1 MKNLDRLLAPFKIK
15 SMEIRNRL
23 VMPPMGTRLGNDD
36 GSVSEANLAYMKRRA
51 QSGAGLIITEIT
63 EVHPLG
69 SASPQSLAVWDDK
82 YIPGLAKLADVVHAQ
97 GGKIAMQ
104 LHHTG
109 RENFAL
115 LRTGEAV
122 GPSAI
127 RSYRFGQLG
136 IPREMTK
143 ELIQETIASFG
154 AAAVRARAAGYDAVE
169 LHAAHGYLLM
179 QFLSAHCNQ
188 RQDEY
193 GGDFRARARFII
205 ECLQEVRRRTGDDFP
220 ISLRI
225 SGEECIID
233 GFTVEDVQTIIP
245 DIVAA
250 GADMINVSFGTH
262 ANAEVSVGTPNAS
275 APVEYEQGFKAGLA
289 RKIKEVTH
297 VPVISVGRYCDPY
310 FMNDVIAR
318 GDADLIAVAR
328 QHLADPDFL
337 KNAIEGHPEDTMECL
352 ACNQGCIERLIF
364 EQKSIRCAI
373 NPETGQEL
381 IRPAGKA
388 AESRKV
394 WVIGGGPAGLTAA
407 LEAARLGHRVTL
419 LEKEAKTGGQIHYA
433 EKAPHKAVYGRWIA
447 TLTHNCSKQ
456 GVEIK
461 TGTEVTEEM
470 IEKGKP
476 DVVILA
482 TGGDKTTCPVE
493 GVTSSVVCDAWQI
506 LNGEVAL
513 KDNTVIIGA
522 GPVGMETADFL
533 CDKGVKNVIL
543 VEMLPELPVPPLG
556 AHNTM
561 MHRRLE
567 AAGVTF
573 MLNTRV
579 EKIAE
584 GFVTVRTGG
593 VAKKIEPVGQVIIAV
608 GITPRQQ
615 LREMLAKNNIRHFIV
630 GDAIEPRRIIEATTE
645 GAQAAWNI

>member
-1 MKNLDRLLAPFKIK
+1 MKNLDQLLAPFKIK

-36 GSVSEANLAYMKRRA
+36 SSVSEANLAYMKRRA
-51 QSGAGLIITEIT
+51 QSGVGLIITEIT

-69 SASPQSLAVWDDK
+69 SASPQALAVWDDK

-97 GGKIAMQ
+97 GGKVAMQ

-109 RENFAL
+109 RENVAL
-115 LRTGEAV
+115 LRTGEAI

-127 RSYRFGQLG
+127 RSFRFPQLG

-154 AAAVRARAAGYDAVE
+154 DAALRARTAGFDAVE

-205 ECLQEVRRRTGDDFP
+205 ECLSEVRRRTGEDFP

-225 SGEECIID
+225 SCEECIIN
-233 GFTVEDVQTIIP
+233 GYTVEDVQTIIP
-245 DIVAA
+245 DLVSA

-275 APVEYEQGFKAGLA
+275 APVEYEQGFKAALA
-289 RKIKEVTH
+289 RKIKDVTD

-337 KNAIEGHPEDTMECL
+337 KNAIEGHPEDTAECL

-388 AESRKV
+388 LHSRSV
-394 WVIGGGPAGLTAA
+394 WVIGGGPGGLTAA

-419 LEKEAKTGGQIHYA
+419 FEKDDKTGGQIRYA
-433 EKAPHKAVYGRWIA
+433 EKAPHKAVYGKWIE
-447 TLTHNCSKQ
+447 TLTHNCAKQ

-461 TGTEVTEEM
+461 TGVEVTEDM
-470 IEKGKP
+470 IKKGNP

-482 TGGDKTTCPVE
+482 TGGDKTACPVE
-493 GVTSSVVCDAWQI
+493 GVSSSVVCDAWQI
-506 LNGEVAL
+506 LNGEVGF

-543 VEMLPELPVPPLG
+543 VEMLADMPVPPLG

-561 MHRRLE
+561 VHRRLE
-567 AAGVTF
+567 AAGATF

-579 EKIAE
+579 EKISE
-584 GFVTVRTGG
+584 GSVTVRTGG
-593 VAKKIEPVGQVIIAV
+593 IEKKLEPVGQVIIAV

-615 LREMLAKNNIRHFIV
+615 FKEMLAKNNIRHFIV

-645 GAQAAWNI
+645 GAKAAWDI

>member
-1 MKNLDRLLAPFKIK
+1 MKNLDRLLAPFQIK

-36 GSVSEANLAYMKRRA
+36 GSVSEANLTYMKRRA

-245 DIVAA
+245 DLVRA
-250 GADMINVSFGTH
+250 GADMIN
-262 ANAEVSVGTPNAS
+262 
-275 APVEYEQGFKAGLA
+275 
-289 RKIKEVTH
+289 
-297 VPVISVGRYCDPY
+297 
-310 FMNDVIAR
+310 
-318 GDADLIAVAR
+318 
-328 QHLADPDFL
+328 
-337 KNAIEGHPEDTMECL
+337 
-352 ACNQGCIERLIF
+352 
-364 EQKSIRCAI
+364 
-373 NPETGQEL
+373 
-381 IRPAGKA
+381 
-388 AESRKV
+388 
-394 WVIGGGPAGLTAA
+394 
-407 LEAARLGHRVTL
+407 
-419 LEKEAKTGGQIHYA
+419 
-433 EKAPHKAVYGRWIA
+433 
-447 TLTHNCSKQ
+447 
-456 GVEIK
+456 
-461 TGTEVTEEM
+461 
-470 IEKGKP
+470 
-476 DVVILA
+476 
-482 TGGDKTTCPVE
+482 
-493 GVTSSVVCDAWQI
+493 
-506 LNGEVAL
+506 
-513 KDNTVIIGA
+513 
-522 GPVGMETADFL
+522 
-533 CDKGVKNVIL
+533 
-543 VEMLPELPVPPLG
+543 
-556 AHNTM
+556 
-561 MHRRLE
+561 
-567 AAGVTF
+567 
-573 MLNTRV
+573 
-579 EKIAE
+579 
-584 GFVTVRTGG
+584 
-593 VAKKIEPVGQVIIAV
+593 
-608 GITPRQQ
+608 
-615 LREMLAKNNIRHFIV
+615 
-630 GDAIEPRRIIEATTE
+630 
-645 GAQAAWNI
+645 